1 MVHSVAF
8 ASKEELKGMYADTTR
23 EGFRI
28 ALDVSAY
35 SLVALAKRAYLLME
49 GRGGSIITMTYLG
62 SERVLPNYNVMG
74 VAKAALEAS
83 VRYLAADLGQK
94 GIKVNAISA
103 GPIRTLAAMGIA
115 GFREILHHVEERAPL
130 KRNVSADDVA
140 RTALYL
146 CSELSNGVT
155 GEIIYVDAGYNIVGM

>member
-1 MVHSVAF
+1 
-8 ASKEELKGMYADTTR
+8 
-23 EGFRI
+23 
-28 ALDVSAY
+28 
-35 SLVALAKRAYLLME
+35 
-49 GRGGSIITMTYLG
+49 
-62 SERVLPNYNVMG
+62 
-74 VAKAALEAS
+74 
-83 VRYLAADLGQK
+83 
-94 GIKVNAISA
+94 
-103 GPIRTLAAMGIA
+103 MGIA